1 MSLRDQYCGQVTK
14 ENLNQTL
21 KISGWVAKSRDHGGV
36 IFVDLFDHTGVVQLV
51 FNPENKAF
59 PIAEKLT
66 THSVVCVEGLVTARP
81 EGTVNPNLPSG
92 EVEVVVSQITWHNMA
107 SPLGFDVND
116 TKVSEEVRAAHR
128 VLDIRSDRM
137 QKNLRFRS
145 KMIQSLRQYLEGQ
158 GFLEVETPILTRST
172 PEGAR
177 DYLVPSRQS
186 LGHAFALPQSPQQFK
201 QMLMM
206 GGIDRYYQFARCFR
220 DEDLRADRQPEFTQ
234 LDMEMSFMSADEIC
248 ALMERMV
255 KSMLKDC
262 LGSIYEQPFPVM
274 SYQDAMQ
281 YYGTDAPD
289 LRNPLKF
296 MPLDAV
302 FSECGFEV
310 FKKPA
315 NAKDSRVVAIRLPN
329 GCELLSRKDLDQYT
343 NFVSKLGA
351 KGLAYIKVNDL
362 GQENFAGLSSPIL
375 KFLAEEEI
383 QAVLDTCAVEN
394 GDILFFGAG
403 SEYLV
408 NLTMSSLAKKLATD
422 HGLLANDMAFVWVK
436 DFPMFEK
443 IEGGYTSIHHPFTAP
458 LESDQGDLV
467 NARAQAYDLV
477 LNGSELGGGSIRIA
491 DPKLQQSVFE
501 LLGIDEAQANEEFG
515 HLLSALSQGCP
526 VHGGLA
532 FGIDRMAMVLLGT
545 NSIRDVIAFPK
556 TQTAT
561 CALTKAPGKVVKS
574 QWRELGLMV
583 KGGDKDGG
591 S

>member
-21 KISGWVAKSRDHGGV
+21 KLSGWVAKSRDHGGV
-36 IFVDLFDHTGVVQLV
+36 IFIDLFDHTGVVQLV
-51 FNPENKAF
+51 FNPDIAAF

-66 THSVVCVEGLVTARP
+66 THSVVCVEGRVTPRP
-81 EGTVNPNLPSG
+81 EGTVNPNLSTG
-92 EVEVVVSQITWHNMA
+92 EVEVVVSQVVWHNVA

-116 TKVSEEVRAAHR
+116 SKVSEEVRAAHR

-137 QKNLRFRS
+137 QKNLRFRG
-145 KMIQSLRQYLEGQ
+145 KMIRSLRNHLEEK

-177 DYLVPSRQS
+177 DYLVPSRQNP
-186 LGHAFALPQSPQQFK
+186 GHAFALPQSPQQFK

-206 GGIDRYYQFARCFR
+206 GGVDRYYQFARCFR

-234 LDMEMSFMSADEIC
+234 LDIEMSFMSADEIC
-248 ALMERMV
+248 ELMESMV
-255 KSMLKDC
+255 KAMLQDC
-262 LGSIYEQPFPVM
+262 LDMNDIQPFPVM
-274 SYQDAMQ
+274 SYQDAML
-281 YYGTDAPD
+281 YHGTDAPD

-296 MPLDAV
+296 IPMDDV
-302 FSECGFEV
+302 FRQCHFEV

-315 NAKDSRVVAIRLPN
+315 ESEEGRVVAIRLPG
-329 GCELLSRKDLDQYT
+329 GCEQLSRKDLDQYT
-343 NFVSKLGA
+343 HFVSKLGA

-362 GQENFAGLSSPIL
+362 AQDDFAGLSSPIL
-375 KFLAEEEI
+375 KFLSADDI
-383 QAVLDTCAVEN
+383 QKVLDTCDAQT
-394 GDILFFGAG
+394 GDIIFFGAG
-403 SEYLV
+403 SHYLV
-408 NLTMSSLAKKLATD
+408 NLTMSALAKQLAVD
-422 HGLLANDMAFVWVK
+422 LQLLSDKMAFVWVK

-443 IEGGYTSIHHPFTAP
+443 IEGGYTAIHHPFTAP
-458 LESDQGDLV
+458 LASDEGDLIH
-467 NARAQAYDLV
+467 ARAQAYDLV

-491 DPKLQQSVFE
+491 DPKLQQAVFDV
-501 LLGIDEAQANEEFG
+501 LGIDQEKAQEEFG

-561 CALTKAPGKVVKS
+561 CALTKAPGDVSKA
-574 QWRELGLMV
+574 QWRELGLTI
-583 KGGDKDGG
+583 KNGDKHGG
-591 S
+591 A